1 MESSFRFRG
10 KKYLFYP
17 KGVKYYKLYRT
28 TRKIN
33 SFNELKYIAEK
44 FIYLNPD
51 FDVEIMT
58 KLFLDLSDRSSGHI
72 IRTYGEKRVEMMV
85 YEVADQKKVPYCPR
99 LRKIIFNPFKKIDI
113 KTKMKIV
120 GELINTK
127 EKPKKEHLDGII
139 QELWS
144 ENIKITVLKVA
155 EKARTTRYMVKWYFD
170 NKKKNEI
177 SGLNKIIRE
186 TFLISKAI
194 EAIDFLT
201 EGGDIVK
208 MRHLKKITSIRDY
221 SILKKAVKKY
231 EDAI

>member
-1 MESSFRFRG
+1 MESSFRFHG
-10 KKYLFYP
+10 KKFLFYP
-17 KGVKYYKLYRT
+17 KGVKYYTLYRT

-44 FIYLNPD
+44 FIYLNPGFNPD
-51 FDVEIMT
+51 TMLR
-58 KLFLDLSDRSSGHI
+58 LFLELSDRSSGHI

-85 YEVADQKKVPYCPR
+85 YDVLDQKKVPYCAR
-99 LRKIIFNPFKKIDI
+99 LRKIIFNPSKKIDR

-127 EKPKKEHLDGII
+127 EKPKKQHLDGIV

-144 ENIKITVLKVA
+144 ENIKITVSKVA
-155 EKARTTRYMVKWYFD
+155 EKANTSRYLVNWYFND
-170 NKKKNEI
+170 KKKKEI
-177 SGLNKIIRE
+177 SDLNEMIRE
-186 TFLISKAI
+186 TYLISKAI

-201 EGGDIVK
+201 EGGNDVK